1 MDIKLTEIYK
11 SYKDVPV
18 LENINILFKKGKTT
32 CIMGASG
39 IGKTTLIRILTGLT
53 KADRGKIQG
62 VDGRKV
68 AVVFQE
74 DALIDHW
81 DALKNV
87 ELVCDPSITKEMIE
101 EEFFK
106 LGLEN
111 YKNKAV
117 SQLSGGM
124 RRRVAILRA
133 LMADSDLI
141 VMDEPF
147 SALDEDSKIR
157 VIEYIKMKTKGK
169 TLVVVTHD
177 KEDVQRMGG
186 DVVLLT

>member
-62 VDGRKV
+62 VDGRKA

>member
-1 MDIKLTEIYK
+1 MDIKLTQIYK
-11 SYKDVPV
+11 SYKGVPILEDV
-18 LENINILFKKGKTT
+18 NILFEEGETT
-32 CIMGASG
+32 CIMGPSG

-53 KADRGKIQG
+53 KADRGIIQG
-62 VDGRKV
+62 MDGRKV

-81 DALKNV
+81 DALRNV
-87 ELVCDPSITKEMIE
+87 ELVCEPSITKEMIE
-101 EEFFK
+101 DEFFK
-106 LGLEN
+106 LGLRN

-133 LMADSDLI
+133 LMADSDFI

-157 VIEYIKMKTKGK
+157 VIEYIKKKTKEK

-177 KEDVQRMGG
+177 KEDVQRLGG
-186 DVVLLT
+186 NMVLLT

>member
-1 MDIKLTEIYK
+1 MDIKLTQIYK
-11 SYKDVPV
+11 SYKGVPILEDV
-18 LENINILFKKGKTT
+18 NILFEEGETT
-32 CIMGASG
+32 CIMGPSG

-53 KADRGKIQG
+53 KADRGIIQG
-62 VDGRKV
+62 MDGRKV

-81 DALKNV
+81 DALRNV
-87 ELVCDPSITKEMIE
+87 ELVCEPSITKEMIE
-101 EEFFK
+101 DEFFK
-106 LGLEN
+106 LGLRN

-117 SQLSGGM
+117 RQLSGGM

-133 LMADSDLI
+133 LMADSDFI

-157 VIEYIKMKTKGK
+157 VIEYIKKKTKEK

-177 KEDVQRMGG
+177 KEDVQRLGG
-186 DVVLLT
+186 NMVLLT